1 MIILFKQKLYKQYQN
16 KEIIIP
22 TLLSSLFL
30 WTAGLLYFFW
40 IKYSSPSVASM
51 LLLLQSFSAFIIFNI
66 FWKENY
72 NLKQVFGAI
81 FLLIWWV
88 LVLYEWGNYLNI
100 WALIMVVASVI
111 FTLWNFFTKKA
122 SLKWASPFF
131 LLVNRNIFMIVIT
144 TFLAFTFVWKPD
156 LELIKQNFLW
166 IFLIWFLVLFLS
178 KTLWIMALSKLD
190 SFVAIS
196 SFPIIPTLVL
206 IFFLLY
212 FKWYSK
218 YSAVTLIYTDCYW
231 FCIDYI

>member
-72 NLKQVFGAI
+72 NLKQVFSAI

-111 FTLWNFFTKKA
+111 FTLWNFFHKK
-122 SLKWASPFF
+122 S
-131 LLVNRNIFMIVIT
+131 
-144 TFLAFTFVWKPD
+144 
-156 LELIKQNFLW
+156 
-166 IFLIWFLVLFLS
+166 
-178 KTLWIMALSKLD
+178 
-190 SFVAIS
+190 
-196 SFPIIPTLVL
+196 
-206 IFFLLY
+206 
-212 FKWYSK
+212 
-218 YSAVTLIYTDCYW
+218 
-231 FCIDYI
+231 